1 LLWTSFLR
9 FQTPH
14 ENPQVTYRF
23 AGVFPAKV
31 IFFSFFVFCHESLG
45 NSAGIPAD
53 FPADLCMSFPADFAA
68 FFLFFLSYILK

>member
-9 FQTPH
+9 FHTPH
-14 ENPQVTYRF
+14 ANPQVTDIF

-31 IFFSFFVFCHESLG
+31 FFFSFFVFCHESLG

-53 FPADLCMSFPADFAA
+53 FPADFAA
-68 FFLFFLSYILK
+68 FFFIFSFLNFKIVTLGIS